1 LFKIKEN
8 VLMQGAMTHPSDP
21 INRSTAMRRAVQTI
35 RRHDMLAAGDKVL
48 VAVSGG
54 ADSTALLHILQ
65 ALAPK
70 FGIELAVAHLNHG
83 LRGRAADDEA
93 RFVRAMTERQ
103 GLTFHGGQVHLD
115 PRQGS
120 LEERGRR
127 ERYAFLRKLARQHG
141 YTKIA
146 LGHHM
151 DDNAEALLM
160 HLLRGSGIRGLG
172 GIPPKRGAGIIRP
185 LIDLR
190 HGELVTFLEN
200 HHIAY
205 VQDASNTDLRFYRN
219 RIRHRLIPLL
229 QADYSTQVVATL
241 HRTADL
247 CREEE
252 AWLQA
257 HLAPLLDETITRLDP
272 QQCLE
277 MRVDSLAGAPLA
289 VQRHLIRDGLRRWQ
303 GSLRRISAAHIDRV
317 IGLLPPEAEGKQ
329 LCLPNRIGAVRG
341 PEGLRFVLRQGRGG
355 VSSGH
360 PADFA
365 YEIPRQPDTP
375 YILDIPEA
383 GLRLRFSLHENRRQ
397 AVVNPGEAD
406 CAWFDADRLTFP
418 LTIRNFIPG
427 DRMIPWGLQG
437 HQKVKKIFSDRKI
450 PPLQRGRIPLLVSA
464 GTIVWVVGVR
474 RGASAA
480 VGRSTRCALQ
490 VRTIKTEAS

>member
-1 LFKIKEN
+1 MMHPPDPSSRTP
-8 VLMQGAMTHPSDP
+8 VLQ
-21 INRSTAMRRAVQTI
+21 RAVQTI
-35 RRHDMLAAGDKVL
+35 RRHAMLAAGDKVL
-48 VAVSGG
+48 AAVSGG
-54 ADSTALLHILQ
+54 ADSTALLHILRL
-65 ALAPK
+65 LAPT

-83 LRGRAADDEA
+83 LRADAADDDA
-93 RFVRAMTERQ
+93 RFVRAMAERL
-103 GLTFHGGQVHLD
+103 GLRFHGGQIRLD
-115 PRQGS
+115 PCEGS

-127 ERYAFLRKLARQHG
+127 ERYAFLDDLARRHG
-141 YTKIA
+141 YDKIA

-151 DDNAEALLM
+151 EDNAEAVLM

-172 GIPPKRGAGIIRP
+172 GIPPMRGAKIIRP
-185 LIDLR
+185 LIDQR
-190 HGELVTFLEN
+190 HAALIAFLN
-200 HHIAY
+200 DNRIAY
-205 VQDASNTDLRFYRN
+205 VQDESNNDLRFRRN

-229 QADYSTQVVATL
+229 QTDYNRHVVEVL

-252 AWLQA
+252 EWLQA
-257 HLAPLLDETITRLDP
+257 HLAPLLDEAITRLDP
-272 QQCLE
+272 QGLQ
-277 MRVDSLAGAPLA
+277 MGIDILAGAPLA